1 MAPHEQEWLF
11 WSKKFEIALTNFKQ
25 QLADNLPKDPEHIPL
40 LIKRVKDLAASS
52 ENLQEENNALK
63 DRVRL
68 LEQEANQ
75 QDQLNA
81 RKSQEQQNLE
91 TKNKI
96 LKEEFYSVV
105 SGVETFTR
113 VFETEREQSKAE
125 MQELRSQVE
134 ALLARENVDASH
146 AQTAVEPRTSRSR
159 AASEA
164 TTVDDSMNIDRGPTT
179 QPTLRQYL
187 RIIPYQNDS
196 TLEEYLAYADE
207 HEDMTEIQAVKD
219 YVNGMNEFARR
230 KVVWDRLD
238 ETGFTWANAK
248 TEVQKMVGGLR
259 RRSQRRRLPALVEEM
274 A

>member
-25 QLADNLPKDPEHIPL
+25 QLADNLPNDTEHIPV
-40 LIKRVKDLAASS
+40 LIERVKDLAASS
-52 ENLQEENNALK
+52 ENLQEESNALK

-81 RKSQEQQNLE
+81 RKSQEQQSLE

-96 LKEEFYSVV
+96 LKAEFYSVV

-113 VFETEREQSKAE
+113 VFETERERSKAE

-146 AQTAVEPRTSRSR
+146 AQTGESKHH
-159 AASEA
+159 
-164 TTVDDSMNIDRGPTT
+164 
-179 QPTLRQYL
+179 TLK
-187 RIIPYQNDS
+187 
-196 TLEEYLAYADE
+196 
-207 HEDMTEIQAVKD
+207 HCH
-219 YVNGMNEFARR
+219 
-230 KVVWDRLD
+230 
-238 ETGFTWANAK
+238 
-248 TEVQKMVGGLR
+248 
-259 RRSQRRRLPALVEEM
+259 
-274 A
+274 

>member
-25 QLADNLPKDPEHIPL
+25 QLADNLPKDTEHIPL
-40 LIKRVKDLAASS
+40 LIERVKDLAASS

-81 RKSQEQQNLE
+81 RKSQEQQSLE

-113 VFETEREQSKAE
+113 VFETQREQSKAE

-146 AQTAVEPRTSRSR
+146 AQTGESKHHTFK
-159 AASEA
+159 
-164 TTVDDSMNIDRGPTT
+164 
-179 QPTLRQYL
+179 YC
-187 RIIPYQNDS
+187 
-196 TLEEYLAYADE
+196 
-207 HEDMTEIQAVKD
+207 H
-219 YVNGMNEFARR
+219 
-230 KVVWDRLD
+230 
-238 ETGFTWANAK
+238 
-248 TEVQKMVGGLR
+248 
-259 RRSQRRRLPALVEEM
+259 
-274 A
+274 